1 MVNPLLGILAF
12 VLDTSAGAGV
22 NVFGCVG
29 VNTWALQSGG
39 GGQGTVTVSTEGTPI
54 GTRGVVNFIAG
65 TGVLNAFTD
74 TGSQINLQQGSDTSV
89 LLTRS
94 TEQSGSDLLCNSAS
108 GSPSDY
114 TCALSP
120 SLRIYTPNMVLHWRP
135 DLSGSG
141 GATTLNVDT
150 LGAVAVKQF
159 DGTTN
164 PTAADIV
171 ANRLYSLWHD
181 GAVFRL
187 IVPGVNV
194 AVTAA
199 QSGSELLCN
208 SASGSASAYTCALS
222 PPLPVYTPNM
232 VLHWRPDISGAG
244 GSTTL
249 NVDTLG
255 AVAVKQFDGTT
266 NPANN
271 DIVANRL
278 YALWYDGAAFR
289 LMVPGGNVAAL
300 AAQSGSELLCSS
312 ASGSAS
318 AYTCALS
325 PSLPVYTPNM
335 VLHWQPD
342 ISGAGGA
349 TTLNVDTLGAVPV
362 KQFDG
367 TTDPTAADIM
377 ANRLYPLWHDGAMF
391 RLMIPPVNVATTATR
406 PTCIAAQ
413 RGRIWQTLGT
423 ATVKDQVSVCAKDA
437 SEAYAWRTL
446 Y

>member
-1 MVNPLLGILAF
+1 MWRKLLAIVVPLGALAQTQVDLYKQSKSIDF
-12 VLDTSAGAGV
+12 TTASYTRPIKTGPALPATCSVGDLFFDTSAGAGV

-199 QSGSELLCN
+199 QSGWELLCKT
-208 SASGSASAYTCALS
+208 ASGSGSGYTCALS
-222 PPLPVYTPNM
+222 PPLAGLKPDPQLKHPPAPN
-232 VLHWRPDISGAG
+232 RRSGAASPNG
-244 GSTTL
+244 E
-249 NVDTLG
+249 
-255 AVAVKQFDGTT
+255 
-266 NPANN
+266 
-271 DIVANRL
+271 
-278 YALWYDGAAFR
+278 Y
-289 LMVPGGNVAAL
+289 
-300 AAQSGSELLCSS
+300 SGSVT
-312 ASGSAS
+312 G
-318 AYTCALS
+318 
-325 PSLPVYTPNM
+325 N
-335 VLHWQPD
+335 
-342 ISGAGGA
+342 
-349 TTLNVDTLGAVPV
+349 N
-362 KQFDG
+362 
-367 TTDPTAADIM
+367 
-377 ANRLYPLWHDGAMF
+377 N
-391 RLMIPPVNVATTATR
+391 
-406 PTCIAAQ
+406 
-413 RGRIWQTLGT
+413 
-423 ATVKDQVSVCAKDA
+423 
-437 SEAYAWRTL
+437 
-446 Y
+446 

>member
-1 MVNPLLGILAF
+1 MWRKLLAIVVPLGALAQTQVDLHKQSKSIDF
-12 VLDTSAGAGV
+12 TTASYTRPIKTGPALPATCSVGDLFFDTSAGAGV

-164 PTAADIV
+164 PTDADIV
-171 ANRLYSLWHD
+171 ANRLYALWHD
-181 GAVFRL
+181 GAAFRL

-222 PPLPVYTPNM
+222 PSLPVYTPNM
-232 VLHWRPDISGAG
+232 VLHWR
-244 GSTTL
+244 
-249 NVDTLG
+249 
-255 AVAVKQFDGTT
+255 
-266 NPANN
+266 
-271 DIVANRL
+271 
-278 YALWYDGAAFR
+278 
-289 LMVPGGNVAAL
+289 
-300 AAQSGSELLCSS
+300 
-312 ASGSAS
+312 
-318 AYTCALS
+318 
-325 PSLPVYTPNM
+325 
-335 VLHWQPD
+335 PD

-362 KQFDG
+362 RD
-367 TTDPTAADIM
+367 
-377 ANRLYPLWHDGAMF
+377 
-391 RLMIPPVNVATTATR
+391 
-406 PTCIAAQ
+406 
-413 RGRIWQTLGT
+413 
-423 ATVKDQVSVCAKDA
+423 
-437 SEAYAWRTL
+437 
-446 Y
+446 